1 MWPTLIS
8 FGGFHLSS
16 SSVVALLGFFL
27 AGFVFWRRGKEEH
40 YSEIQLFDSFL
51 LSFIVGT
58 LGARI
63 GFILLHWDR
72 FGIDV
77 LRWINFWG
85 YPGLQ
90 NTVFLIVATF
100 FMQYF
105 ATKKKWDTFEVLDF
119 WSLSLTMWLLMTS
132 IGEFLSGTGR
142 GNITESFV
150 GIIFPGSIEKTHPV
164 QLYAII
170 FFLGLYAYLNWAES
184 RYRTFEWYRLGKKAA
199 QTGFLMS
206 NFWIFWALFSSVMLF
221 FRLPEFTVRGMVLDG
236 WVYGVMLFLAVRMLL
251 GRSDKPLFPVSFRER
266 WSRKKQESN
275 GTE

>member
-58 LGARI
+58 VGARI
-63 GFILLHWDR
+63 GFIFLHWDR

-77 LRWINFWG
+77 LKWFNFLG

-90 NTVFLIVATF
+90 NTVFLLISTA

-119 WSLSLTMWLLMTS
+119 WSLSLTTWLLTTS

-164 QLYAII
+164 QLYSIV
-170 FFLGLYAYLNWAES
+170 FFLGLYIYLNWAES

-221 FRLPEFTVRGMVLDG
+221 FRLPELTIGGMMLDG
-236 WVYGVMLFLAVRMLL
+236 WVYGIMLFLAVRMLL
-251 GRSDKPLFPVSFRER
+251 GRSDKPLLPVSFRER
-266 WSRKKQESN
+266 WARKKQESN